1 MAALI
6 GGELKTKVENFFG
19 QMFSRQIIRATRT
32 AVKPRHY
39 STNKAMSFF
48 DLKAKD
54 IKGHEVDFSKLKG
67 KVRISLHYFC
77 KIILI
82 ILNKVTLI
90 VNVASKCGYTAG
102 TF

>member
-6 GGELKTKVENFFG
+6 GERKTESWKFFG

-54 IKGHEVDFSKLKG
+54 IKGHEVDFSKLTG
-67 KVRISLHYFC
+67 KVRDLASLF
-77 KIILI
+77 L
-82 ILNKVTLI
+82 
-90 VNVASKCGYTAG
+90 
-102 TF
+102 